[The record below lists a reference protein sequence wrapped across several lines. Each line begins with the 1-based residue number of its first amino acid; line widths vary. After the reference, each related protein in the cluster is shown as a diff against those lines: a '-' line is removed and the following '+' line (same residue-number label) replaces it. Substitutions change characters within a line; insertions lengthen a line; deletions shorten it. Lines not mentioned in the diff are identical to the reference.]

1 MAFEQNRLS
10 GPATLGAIAS
20 MNTVPGSAS
29 YTVGVGVTTIVKQ
42 IMFSNLTSSAQQVST
57 WVIPT
62 GATPGATHM
71 VFHSLDLAAYETMLI
86 NLSLV
91 LGPGTG
97 DGLFA
102 GAGNASSV
110 NMTVSGIEES

>member
-1 MAFEQNRLS
+1 MAFTQKRVA
-10 GPATLGAIAS
+10 GPATLANLS
-20 MNTVPGSAS
+20 TMNTAPGSAS

-42 IMFSNLTSSAQQVST
+42 IMFSNLTSSTQQVT
-57 WVIPT
+57 AWVKPT
-62 GATPGATHM
+62 AAGSAGDSHI

-91 LGPGTG
+91 MDAG
-97 DGLFA
+97 DAIYA

>member
-1 MAFEQNRLS
+1 MAFLQKRVAGTVTLANI
-10 GPATLGAIAS
+10 ATMATA
-20 MNTVPGSAS
+20 PGSAS
-29 YTVGVGVTTIVKQ
+29 YAPGTGVTTIIKQ
-42 IMFSNLTSSAQQVST
+42 VMLTNITSSTQQVSV
-57 WVIPT
+57 WVFDGSGSI
-62 GATPGATHM
+62 AESDM

-91 LGPGTG
+91 MVNG
-97 DGLFA
+97 DGLYA